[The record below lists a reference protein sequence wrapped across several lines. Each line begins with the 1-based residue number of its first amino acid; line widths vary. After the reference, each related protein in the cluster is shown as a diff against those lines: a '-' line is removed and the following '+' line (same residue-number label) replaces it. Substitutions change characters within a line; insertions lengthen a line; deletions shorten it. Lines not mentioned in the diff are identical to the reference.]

1 MRTYLLDILNRYNRL
16 SESLDVKTILCNKS
30 WLIFNDTG
38 DKELYIFQENG
49 SLIASV
55 NGEVINATWQYVPAN
70 KSIILSFKGQS
81 YMLHPSFLDK
91 NIFALQQDGTNRYA
105 FMIDE
110 KQSQSFQPKSLTE
123 LKSYFEN
130 IERKRIEEEQHR
142 KKLWAEQQKEIEQR
156 KIEEEHRERIKKQQE
171 EIQQYK
177 NKKRLEYWEYYQ
189 KSILT
194 SDSVFLHLC
203 AYKGKWERRRI
214 ITILVF
220 IFGVILGMIYN
231 DGLESVGSILSLIL
245 IVASVIFFI
254 INGFFSDYPSE
265 NIKEYKKKIKDKI
278 LNGDFDNQIYFD
290 KHKLKENNSNED
302 VVKEAFESLNHL
314 VNQLKQNK
322 DAVKENCKNKD
333 VENAFESV
341 DDFETRIKKEKQE
354 EENRKR
360 EEEKRKKDEEWEE
373 YQKRRDKEDFER
385 IERHRIEREKKEKG
399 LNILREEE
407 NIKKKEQGKE
417 EQELKQKELREKEER
432 RKWLN
437 EEAFNIQCKLNGN
450 KHVREVAKKI
460 SLRVEYL
467 SVQPQKHGL
476 TFKVHWICPSDCTC
490 KEISLIINNGDD
502 VLLYE
507 HLATFGSQIIELN
520 EVKSIIRIT
529 LRFTWLNMPVY
540 KIILIDKE

>member
-1 MRTYLLDILNRYNRL
+1 M
-16 SESLDVKTILCNKS
+16 
-30 WLIFNDTG
+30 
-38 DKELYIFQENG
+38 
-49 SLIASV
+49 
-55 NGEVINATWQYVPAN
+55 
-70 KSIILSFKGQS
+70 
-81 YMLHPSFLDK
+81 
-91 NIFALQQDGTNRYA
+91 
-105 FMIDE
+105 
-110 KQSQSFQPKSLTE
+110 
-123 LKSYFEN
+123 
-130 IERKRIEEEQHR
+130 
-142 KKLWAEQQKEIEQR
+142 
-156 KIEEEHRERIKKQQE
+156 
-171 EIQQYK
+171 
-177 NKKRLEYWEYYQ
+177 
-189 KSILT
+189 
-194 SDSVFLHLC
+194 
-203 AYKGKWERRRI
+203 
-214 ITILVF
+214 
-220 IFGVILGMIYN
+220 
-231 DGLESVGSILSLIL
+231 
-245 IVASVIFFI
+245 
-254 INGFFSDYPSE
+254 
-265 NIKEYKKKIKDKI
+265 
-278 LNGDFDNQIYFD
+278 
-290 KHKLKENNSNED
+290 
-302 VVKEAFESLNHL
+302 
-314 VNQLKQNK
+314 
-322 DAVKENCKNKD
+322 
-333 VENAFESV
+333 ENAFESV

-417 EQELKQKELREKEER
+417 EQELKQKEVREKEER

>member
-49 SLIASV
+49 SLIASI

-142 KKLWAEQQKEIEQR
+142 EKLWAEQQKEIEQR
-156 KIEEEHRERIKKQQE
+156 RIEEERRERIKQQQE

-177 NKKRLEYWEYYQ
+177 NRKRLDYWVQNQDTILQEDSFYQ
-189 KSILT
+189 E
-194 SDSVFLHLC
+194 LC
-203 AYKGKWERRRI
+203 SSKRKWEKVEGIFI
-214 ITILVF
+214 IGTLIGLFLMFIESYTVGGILMVVF
-220 IFGVILGMIYN
+220 GT
-231 DGLESVGSILSLIL
+231 LSLMTL
-245 IVASVIFFI
+245 LGYPYAE
-254 INGFFSDYPSE
+254 IN
-265 NIKEYKKKIKDKI
+265 EYKETVKQNV
-278 LNGDFDNQIYFD
+278 LNGDFDDYIHFD
-290 KHKLKENNSNED
+290 KHKLK
-302 VVKEAFESLNHL
+302 
-314 VNQLKQNK
+314 QNK
-322 DAVKENCKNKD
+322 DTVKGNSPNNDVKD
-333 VENAFESV
+333 DFESV
-341 DDFETRIKKEKQE
+341 DGFETRIKKEKQE
-354 EENRKR
+354 EENRKK
-360 EEEKRKKDEEWEE
+360 EEEWKE
-373 YQKRRDKEDFER
+373 YQKRRDQEDFER

-407 NIKKKEQGKE
+407 NSKKKEKRKE
-417 EQELKQKELREKEER
+417 EQELKQEESREKEER

-467 SVQPQKHGL
+467 SVQSQKHGL
-476 TFKVHWICPSDCTC
+476 TFKVYWICPSDCTC

-507 HLATFGSQIIELN
+507 HLAIFGSQIIELN
-520 EVKSIIRIT
+520 GAKSIIRIT
-529 LRFTWLNMPVY
+529 LRFIWLNMPVY

>member
-156 KIEEEHRERIKKQQE
+156 RIEEERRERIKQQQE

-177 NKKRLEYWEYYQ
+177 NRKRLDYWIQNQDTILQEDSFYQELCSSKRKWEKVEGIFIIGTLIGLFLMFIEYYTVGG
-189 KSILT
+189 ILMV
-194 SDSVFLHLC
+194 VF
-203 AYKGKWERRRI
+203 G
-214 ITILVF
+214 T
-220 IFGVILGMIYN
+220 
-231 DGLESVGSILSLIL
+231 LSLMTL
-245 IVASVIFFI
+245 LGYPYAE
-254 INGFFSDYPSE
+254 IN
-265 NIKEYKKKIKDKI
+265 EYKETVKQNV
-278 LNGDFDNQIYFD
+278 LNGDFDDYIHFD
-290 KHKLKENNSNED
+290 KHKLKESYPNKD
-302 VVKEAFESLNHL
+302 VVKEAFESLNCL

-322 DAVKENCKNKD
+322 DTVKGNSPNND

-360 EEEKRKKDEEWEE
+360 EEEKRKKEEEWKE
-373 YQKRRDKEDFER
+373 YQKRREQEDFER

-399 LNILREEE
+399 LNILREDE
-407 NIKKKEQGKE
+407 NIKKKEKGKE
-417 EQELKQKELREKEER
+417 EQELKQEESREKEER

-507 HLATFGSQIIELN
+507 HLAIFGSQIIELN
-520 EVKSIIRIT
+520 EAKSIIRIT
-529 LRFTWLNMPVY
+529 LRFIWLNMPVY